1 MFVQVKLFACF
12 VVRGLFGPARTSPT
26 EIVCPLGL
34 ARGPRVLLFTIPLS
48 EGVSALLQSEFLR
61 LAACPCAVLLG
72 LFYYFSF
79 DYQVYRYIMSCFGS
93 LSLTTAVVTRHCCVS
108 LLASA
113 LRGLLSWC
121 GASVPLLALLPI
133 ELCAH
138 SGLVRGPWALLSC
151 SSV

>member
-34 ARGPRVLLFTIPLS
+34 ARGPWVLLFTIPLS
-48 EGVSALLQSEFLR
+48 EGVLALLQSEFLR

-72 LFYYFSF
+72 VTFFSF

-93 LSLTTAVVTRHCCVS
+93 LSRTTAVVTRHCCVS

-121 GASVPLLALLPI
+121 GASVPLLALLPP
-133 ELCAH
+133 EMCAH
-138 SGLVRGPWALLSC
+138 SGSVWGLRALLSC